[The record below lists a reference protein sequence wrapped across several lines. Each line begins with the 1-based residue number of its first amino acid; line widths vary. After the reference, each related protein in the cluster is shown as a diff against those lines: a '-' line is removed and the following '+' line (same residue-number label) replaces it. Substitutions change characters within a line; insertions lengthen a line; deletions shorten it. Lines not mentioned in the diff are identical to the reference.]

1 MAGPGAVT
9 GEHAGVP
16 AVWLL
21 TPLHLHCGPRKR
33 REVQALETE
42 RVWTHQVPLES
53 RSHMQNEVRSRT
65 RQPQFPASQ
74 AKPGIQTLPTKS

>member
-1 MAGPGAVT
+1 M
-9 GEHAGVP
+9 
-16 AVWLL
+16 
-21 TPLHLHCGPRKR
+21 
-33 REVQALETE
+33 QALETE

-74 AKPGIQTLPTKS
+74 AKPGIQTLPTKSWMPTMCQAPCSAPSQAAAGRGGKAAPAWDPAHQL